1 MTDIPTTRTRIIA
14 EATRLFAAQG
24 IKATTVAQIED
35 AVGLRKGSGGV
46 HRYFATKDDLV
57 SAVLEAQLD
66 AGAASVEATGA
77 ALPVPSPEASG
88 TYLRALGALVLSEA
102 DKNRDVAL
110 IMLRDAQALAGRLDD
125 HRRRNDA
132 MAYGATA
139 TAVREIQERLHDSLG
154 LDADAYGYVFLA
166 PLIYFKLIEWATGRH
181 PLDVRND
188 ALVET
193 WATVMEPTFRHLAE
207 AAQTP
212 VPPPTRAP
220 PTRKARRSRRNGT
233 PLGSI
238 AESEEPQ

>member
-1 MTDIPTTRTRIIA
+1 MTNVPTTRNRIIA
-14 EATRLFAAQG
+14 EATRLFATQG
-24 IKATTVAQIED
+24 IKATTVAQIEN

-66 AGAASVEATGA
+66 AGAASIEATGA

-102 DKNRDVAL
+102 DKNRHVAL

-139 TAVREIQERLHDSLG
+139 TAVREIQERLNDSLG

-166 PLIYFKLIEWATGRH
+166 PLIYFKLVEWATGRH
-181 PLDVRND
+181 PLDVSNE

-193 WATVMEPTFRHLAE
+193 WATVMEPTFRSLAE
-207 AAQTP
+207 AAQKSATP
-212 VPPPTRAP
+212 RSRVPTA
-220 PTRKARRSRRNGT
+220 RKARRSRNVV
-233 PLGSI
+233 SI
-238 AESEEPQ
+238 VERGDPR